1 MNTLDLLTRKLSH
14 KLIVSEALIDK
25 LITFQ
30 WKETRAALEDET
42 ITSVE
47 ITNLG
52 SFLIRER
59 KLKRDI
65 HKFEVTL
72 VNLNNDLSS
81 YTEEED
87 IVKVNKKIKCGNC
100 LGEGRKWYRGALCPW
115 MFSNSD
121 RWYECNKC
129 DGKGYIKIIEK

>member
-1 MNTLDLLTRKLSH
+1 MNTLDLITRKLSH
-14 KLIVSEALIDK
+14 QLIVSESLIDK

-47 ITNLG
+47 MTNLG
-52 SFLIRER
+52 SFLIRGN
-59 KLKRDI
+59 KLKKDI

-72 VNLNNDLSS
+72 VNLNNELAS

-87 IVKVNKKIKCGNC
+87 IIKVNKKIKSVTNT
-100 LGEGRKWYRGALCPW
+100 LTFLLKKQKA
-115 MFSNSD
+115 
-121 RWYECNKC
+121 YEAKLL
-129 DGKGYIKIIEK
+129 

>member
-14 KLIVSEALIDK
+14 QLIVSESLIDK

-47 ITNLG
+47 MTNLG
-52 SFLIRER
+52 SFLIRGN
-59 KLKRDI
+59 KLKKDI

-72 VNLNNDLSS
+72 VNLNNELAS
-81 YTEEED
+81 YTDEED
-87 IVKVNKKIKCGNC
+87 IVRVNKKIKQVTDT
-100 LGEGRKWYRGALCPW
+100 LTFLLKKQKAYEAKFSSSARGV
-115 MFSNSD
+115 
-121 RWYECNKC
+121 
-129 DGKGYIKIIEK
+129 EK